1 VSRHVTL
8 VALLVITLLWSAALI
23 AAPRPLAPSISALT
37 YAAGSLICHQ
47 RPERSFHYQG
57 AQYPVCARCLGPYT
71 GALGGVLLWAA
82 VSGFGRFPRARAA
95 RLMHAGLVKRLLIIA
110 AAPTAATVAAAWL
123 GGWDAGNVVRAAVA
137 IPLGA
142 TLAAVIAAVAA
153 RDLR

>member
-1 VSRHVTL
+1 VSRLVAL

-23 AAPRPLAPSISALT
+23 AAPRPLVPSVSALT
-37 YAAGSLICHQ
+37 YTAGSLICHQ

-57 AQYPVCARCLGPYT
+57 AQYPVCARCLGLYT
-71 GALGGVLLWAA
+71 GASGGVLLWTA

-95 RLMHAGLVKRLLIIA
+95 RLTHPGLVKRVLIFA
-110 AAPTAATVAAAWL
+110 AAPTAVTVAAAWS
-123 GGWDAGNVVRAAVA
+123 GAWDAGNVVRAAVA

-142 TLAAVIAAVAA
+142 TIAAVIAAVAA